1 MGKSLAWGPAP
12 VLVML
17 LLVGAC
23 SNSSEPADTT
33 FVVAVEVPTTAA
45 PNSTTATSISTTTS
59 AVAATTA
66 PTTTAD
72 AEGPLLP
79 DPIDDAAALTD
90 PDAPAPP
97 VDLQADTWSELVG
110 VWAEIDAYWTWLYSH
125 PTPDTSVISRIFGEG
140 GPELAEQSETLG
152 ALVDNGLRI
161 VSPGFI
167 GTPIGFGCCPDPAV
181 EMALGSITL
190 LLQTRLDD
198 SAYFENE
205 DGEFVEGVEGWVSS
219 DWRVEL
225 RRNASGEWQV
235 WLLEAQ

>member
-110 VWAEIDAYWTWLYSH
+110 VWAEIDAYWTWLNAH
-125 PTPDTSVISRIFGEG
+125 PTEDPDVLAVIFHPDGPEFDEQIKVNRNVVAQGLRVISE
-140 GPELAEQSETLG
+140 STLG
-152 ALVDNGLRI
+152 EI
-161 VSPGFI
+161 
-167 GTPIGFGCCPDPAV
+167 IGFGCCPDPDRELATGKVRVLVITRAPTPFAV
-181 EMALGSITL
+181 VT
-190 LLQTRLDD
+190 LDD
-198 SAYFENE
+198 GTVTEEIPGWDRAEFSLEFRRTAN
-205 DGEFVEGVEGWVSS
+205 DGWKL
-219 DWRVEL
+219 W
-225 RRNASGEWQV
+225 
-235 WLLEAQ
+235 AQT